1 MRKIHQ
7 KTERIYSYNA
17 TKEGD
22 RVKKSHRKIPF
33 QMLAM
38 IVGERWHSISPRKK
52 QYYVAIANLDMER
65 YKIERAEYERE
76 KRSQE
81 TLY

>member
-1 MRKIHQ
+1 
-7 KTERIYSYNA
+7 
-17 TKEGD
+17 
-22 RVKKSHRKIPF
+22 
-33 QMLAM
+33 MLAM

-52 QYYVAIANLDMER
+52 QYYVAIAKLDMER